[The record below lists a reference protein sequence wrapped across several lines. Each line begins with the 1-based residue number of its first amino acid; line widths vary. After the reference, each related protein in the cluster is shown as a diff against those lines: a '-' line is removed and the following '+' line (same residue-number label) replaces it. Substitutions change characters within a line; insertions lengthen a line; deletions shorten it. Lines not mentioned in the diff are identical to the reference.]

1 MHAAWP
7 GVAQPKSNL
16 HRGVLG
22 GRAHTSDNAS
32 QTTSRQGGMATQR
45 GWSSPWTVV
54 AHQRRLT
61 HYIKNTN
68 KRYKLETRLPKG
80 ISYLL
85 EGDAPAY
92 EYTCLTQERDK
103 QRRVLTEHISLHLIP
118 ETHIVWLI
126 KGSHAPYHP
135 PHFTATCETSLFHTH
150 LFF

>member
-126 KGSHAPYHP
+126 KGSHATVSP
-135 PHFTATCETSLFHTH
+135 ASLYCHM
-150 LFF
+150 